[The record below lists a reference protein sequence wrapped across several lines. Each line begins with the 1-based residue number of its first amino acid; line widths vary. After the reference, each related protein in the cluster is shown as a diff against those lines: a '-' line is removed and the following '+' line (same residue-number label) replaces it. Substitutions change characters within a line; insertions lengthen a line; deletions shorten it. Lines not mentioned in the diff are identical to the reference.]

1 MLIKTVAQQ
10 RQWQKATMVAR
21 LQALDPERVLWALA
35 DSYQQLLDTFYYLT
49 DKNTAKEV

>member
-10 RQWQKATMVAR
+10 RQQQKAALIMR
-21 LQALDPERVLWALA
+21 LHVLDPERLLWALA

-49 DKNTAKEV
+49 DKNAAKEA